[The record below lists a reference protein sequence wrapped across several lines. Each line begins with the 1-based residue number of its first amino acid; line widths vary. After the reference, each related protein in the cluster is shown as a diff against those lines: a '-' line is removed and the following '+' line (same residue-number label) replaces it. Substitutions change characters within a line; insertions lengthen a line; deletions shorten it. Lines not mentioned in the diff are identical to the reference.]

1 MKLHS
6 YLLIFMKLCVAFLL
20 FLCPYICFAQ
30 TFNVGGRVADSET
43 DSPLVADITISQKG
57 ERKFFGQSS
66 KEGKF
71 LAKSLAPG
79 TYSATIISSG
89 YASYKREITLKDSN
103 ISLGTILLHPI
114 TQTLDEVKIVTRALA
129 VVQKDDTMEYNSS
142 AYKVNP
148 DADAAD
154 LVRKMPGVEVNGKE
168 VRAQGEQV
176 IKVMVDGKPFFGN
189 DPWAVL
195 KNLPADVVQKVQ
207 VYNEKSDQE
216 RFTGFREGPA
226 SKTINIVTRPDKRNG
241 FFGNIFAGGGADNNN
256 QGVYGAG
263 FSMNRFAGDRRISVT
278 TQANNVNIQNFSDG
292 GSAASG
298 GGSGITSTRAAGINY
313 TDKWGKKLDV
323 NGSYF
328 FNLTDNENVTT
339 IRRTYVLP
347 GTTGQVYD
355 ERSPTSSTNAGH
367 RANMRLTYTPD
378 SLNTLLVQPAVNVS
392 LGRTGSSRQGQ
403 TATNSSGQLLNSTT
417 AQNSNTR
424 SALSANGNILYTRR
438 FHKKGRT
445 FSAGITGSG
454 NMSDGEN
461 RQYANNVFYA
471 DSTPP
476 YTLDQR
482 VNDDQQSSNTT
493 ANVTWTEPIASGLL
507 KAQYDGS
514 WAPASS
520 EKRAYNN
527 SGGGYTMEDSLLS
540 GMFTSRGVTH
550 KGGLSYLYRHKKFE
564 TSAGINGQHATMTN
578 DRQDL
583 PGPSFRRSFTNLL
596 PVATLQYSLAKT
608 MHLTANY
615 STRAGLPSV
624 HQLQEVVNNT
634 DPLHLSTGNPALRQP
649 IMHNLSLRYNASAAD
664 GRNLSLSL
672 LGGMVQHYIANAV
685 ITATRDTMVGAI
697 RLPAGAQLSMPV
709 NLDGN
714 AMLNG
719 NLSYSMPLKAIKCRL
734 NMGLGGALNRN
745 PALLNGVVNYQQS
758 RTANA
763 TLALFSNISENTDV
777 GLTSSTAVSS
787 AINPVNTALNT
798 TYVTQSCR
806 ATADLIIWK
815 GIVVSTS
822 AMWQGNFGLAA
833 GFNRNYLLWNMAIG
847 KKLFKRQQGDIRLSA
862 FDLLNNNTNVR
873 RTTTDSY
880 IQDQQT
886 NILQRYVMLVFT
898 YKVRSFGK

>member
-1 MKLHS
+1 MKLWLVAI
-6 YLLIFMKLCVAFLL
+6 LLLTTALCTAQ
-20 FLCPYICFAQ
+20 PYAIKGTLSCNDCD
-30 TFNVGGRVADSET
+30 TS
-43 DSPLVADITISQKG
+43 VADISLLQRKNLVKVKSATVPGSFPIDSIKQGSYTVTIS
-57 ERKFFGQSS
+57 
-66 KEGKF
+66 
-71 LAKSLAPG
+71 APG
-79 TYSATIISSG
+79 FATYSKVVNVFDG
-89 YASYKREITLKDSN
+89 NLN
-103 ISLGTILLHPI
+103 LGTILLHPI
-114 TQTLDEVKIVTRALA
+114 AQTLDEVKIVTRALA

-176 IKVMVDGKPFFGN
+176 IKVVVDGKPFFGN

-216 RFTGFREGPA
+216 RFTGFREGPV
-226 SKTINIVTRPDKRNG
+226 SKTINIVTKPDKRNG
-241 FFGNIFAGGGADNNN
+241 FFGNIFGGGGADNND

-263 FSMNRFAGDRRISVT
+263 LSLNRFAGSRRISIT
-278 TQANNVNIQNFSDG
+278 TQANNVNIQNFLDG
-292 GSAASG
+292 GAVNSG
-298 GGSGITSTRAAGINY
+298 GGGGNGITNTKAAGMNY
-313 TDKWGKKLDV
+313 SDKWGKKLDV

-328 FNLTDNENVTT
+328 FNLMDNENVTT

-347 GTTGQVYD
+347 GSAGQVYD
-355 ERSPTSSTNAGH
+355 ERSPISSTNSGH

-378 SLNTLLVQPAVNVS
+378 SLSTLLVQPAVNVS

-403 TATNSSGQLLNSTT
+403 TTTKATGTEQMLNSTT
-417 AQNSNTR
+417 AQNSSNR

-454 NMSDGEN
+454 NLSDAEN

-471 DSTPP
+471 DSTPG
-476 YTLDQR
+476 YTLDQL
-482 VNDDQQSSNTT
+482 VKDDQRSSNTS
-493 ANVTWTEPIASGLL
+493 ANATWTEPLGTGLL
-507 KAQYDGS
+507 KGQYDGS
-514 WAPASS
+514 WAPATS

-527 SGGGYTMEDSLLS
+527 TGNGYTMEDSLLS
-540 GMFTSRGVTH
+540 GMFTSRGITH
-550 KGGLSYLYRHKKFE
+550 KGSLSYLYRHKKFE
-564 TSAGINGQHATMTN
+564 ASVGLSGQQATMAN
-578 DRQDL
+578 DRQDP
-583 PGPSFRRSFTNLL
+583 PGPAFRRSFTNLL
-596 PVATLQYSLAKT
+596 PVVALQYSLAKT
-608 MHLTANY
+608 SHLTANY
-615 STRAGLPSV
+615 NTRAGLPNVS
-624 HQLQEVVNNT
+624 QLQNVVNNT

-672 LGGMVQHYIANAV
+672 ISGVVQHYIANAV
-685 ITATRDTMVGAI
+685 ITATRDTMAGAI
-697 RLPAGAQLSMPV
+697 SLPAGAQLTMPV
-709 NLDGN
+709 NLDGS
-714 AMLNG
+714 AMVNG

-734 NMGLGGALNRN
+734 NMGLGGAMNRN
-745 PALLNGVVNYQQS
+745 PALLNGIVNYQQS

-763 TLALFSNISENTDV
+763 TLALFSNISEKTDL
-777 GLTSSTAVSS
+777 GFSSTTAVSS

-847 KKLFKRQQGDIRLSA
+847 KKLFKRQQGDIRLTA

-873 RTTTDSY
+873 RITTDSY